1 MCYTCTYSL
10 CKGCIKDADILCV
23 RGNKGFCTTCM
34 RTVLLVEDNERGNKE
49 MVCLILYFW
58 NVIHSH
64 MKLLLLCLKV
74 RLVSFIMTS
83 HSLGNSQ
90 IWFVLTLAL
99 VINPGHIL
107 MSLSLIL
114 ETCVSLVQLSAL

>member
-64 MKLLLLCLKV
+64 MKLLLLCLKM
-74 RLVSFIMTS
+74 RLVSFIMTF
-83 HSLGNSQ
+83 HSLEKSQ

-99 VINPGHIL
+99 VINPGYIL

-114 ETCVSLVQLSAL
+114 ETCVSLVQLCAL